1 MKNKQ
6 ALWFVGLVLALVFSM
21 TTTAMAENI
30 RIGVASPFTGNL
42 AAYGDNIKAGVNLKL
57 KEINDAGGINGQKVE
72 LVWGDDLCQPKDA
85 GTVGSKF
92 AADKSIVAVIGH
104 LCSSAT
110 LAAMPIYVRAELP
123 TISPTSTNPTIG
135 DVGMGWFF
143 RNCYTDDF
151 QGKYLA
157 VHVVPNLLR
166 KNKVAIFYENNDY
179 AIGLK
184 DSFITGA
191 KSAGVKVTGAEA
203 YVAKTTDFTPQLT
216 KLLQDKPDTIF
227 LCGYHPEGALIAKV
241 DPKGPAAA
249 SGLHDGDVILSFDGK
264 PVEELRDLPRLVA
277 GATPGSD
284 AKVRVWRDGAEKSL
298 TVEIGKMPG
307 EEPRMA
313 AHQPAEASDRVLGL
327 GLAKLTESERARLG
341 LEEDVT
347 GVLVMDV
354 ANDSKAAQQGIHA
367 GDVIRKIDGLTV
379 DSPSDVA
386 EAVAKAEKAK
396 RDAVVLLVSRG
407 DDQRFVALSLAMA

>member
-6 ALWFVGLVLALVFSM
+6 ALLFVGLVLALALVFSM

-30 RIGVASPFTGNL
+30 RIGVASPYTGNL
-42 AAYGDNIKAGVNLKL
+42 AAYGDNVKAGVNLKL

-110 LAAMPIYVRAELP
+110 LAAMPIYVRNGLP

-157 VHVVPNLLR
+157 LHVVPNLLR

-184 DSFITGA
+184 NSFLAGA
-191 KSAGVKVTGAEA
+191 KSAGVTVTGTEA
-203 YVAKTTDFTPQLT
+203 YMTGTTDFTPQLT
-216 KLLQDKPDTIF
+216 KLLRDKPEAIF
-227 LCGYHPEGALIAKV
+227 LCGYHPEGALIAGQGRKLGFTGPLFGGDGIDNEDYIKIGGKAAENTYLTV
-241 DPKGPAAA
+241 PFLAASAGPAGKDFAKRFKKA
-249 SGLHDGDVILSFDGK
+249 YDRDVDWMSANAYDCLGILAQ
-264 PVEELRDLPRLVA
+264 VI
-277 GATPGSD
+277 
-284 AKVRVWRDGAEKSL
+284 AKTGPDRKKIRDGL
-298 TVEIGKMPG
+298 
-307 EEPRMA
+307 A
-313 AHQPAEASDRVLGL
+313 AL
-327 GLAKLTESERARLG
+327 
-341 LEEDVT
+341 
-347 GVLVMDV
+347 
-354 ANDSKAAQQGIHA
+354 NSKANGYKGITGMTYFDKKGNCSKPA
-367 GDVIRKIDGLTV
+367 FVKMVKNGK
-379 DSPSDVA
+379 
-386 EAVAKAEKAK
+386 
-396 RDAVVLLVSRG
+396 
-407 DDQRFVALSLAMA
+407 FVAAE